1 MGGSLTMKNGIIL
14 AVLSAFTFSIM
25 NVLVKA
31 ASETIPVSEIVFF
44 RSLIGTI
51 LVLFLMWK
59 YQVAFSRKGIPM
71 LFLRGALGAAYLLA
85 YFYTIAHIPLGDASI
100 LAHMSPFFALIF
112 SIVFLKES
120 VNKQVILW
128 MPLFLIGAVFLLD
141 PFSFD
146 SYTLYALV
154 GVLSAMLAA
163 GAATSIRYLSR
174 SHHKFEIVFYFLAT
188 GTVISIPLMWGEFVM
203 PSLTGW
209 FFLIGIGVVSLIGQF
224 VLTSAFTHE
233 NVMVVEV
240 VRYIGIFFNV
250 LWGFLFWGEVISLGS
265 LLGGACIIAGSIALS
280 RRKKGKK
287 VEKAA

>member
-1 MGGSLTMKNGIIL
+1 MKNGIIL
-14 AVLSAFTFSIM
+14 AIASAFTFSIM

-31 ASETIPVSEIVFF
+31 ASETIPVTEIVFF
-44 RSLIGTI
+44 RSLIGTL
-51 LVLFLMWK
+51 LVLILMRK
-59 YQVAFSRKGIPM
+59 YQVAFSKKGIPM
-71 LFLRGALGAAYLLA
+71 LFLRGALGSAYLLA

-120 VNKQVILW
+120 VSKQVFLW
-128 MPLFLIGAVFLLD
+128 MPLFLVGAVFLLD
-141 PFSFD
+141 PSSFD
-146 SYTLYALV
+146 SYTVYALV

-174 SHHKFEIVFYFLAT
+174 THHKFEIVFYFLAT
-188 GTVISIPLMWGEFVM
+188 GTVVSIPLMWEGFVN
-203 PSLTGW
+203 PSWTGW
-209 FFLIGIGVVSLIGQF
+209 IYLISIGIVSLIGQF

-250 LWGFLFWGEVISLGS
+250 MWGFLFWGEVISLGS
-265 LLGGACIIAGSIALS
+265 LFGGACIIAGSIALS
-280 RRKKGKK
+280 RRKKERTETK
-287 VEKAA
+287 VA